1 MGMEVDWKALEE
13 ATSGAIGGLLS
24 TTILYPLDTCKTIY
38 QAEAASGSSRRYRSC
53 GDVVREAWR
62 ERRLWALYQ
71 GLSTKNMQSVL
82 AQFVYF
88 YSYGWLKRQYLLLS
102 GTRKLG
108 TGANLLVAAAAGT
121 CTALISQPLD
131 TAATRMQTSKAGN
144 AKGLWVT
151 LLGGTWRDAYDGL
164 GASLVL
170 VSNPAIQYTVF
181 EQMRDRLLNR
191 ERLKKSRTSDGHA
204 PPAVLSAASAFLLGA
219 LSKTIATVCTYP
231 AIRCKVM
238 LQAERKAEDSQ
249 RQQVEE
255 RNQALDESQKRE
267 TLLEG
272 HPRNMLHVWP
282 QRSFSLFLCC

>member
-121 CTALISQPLD
+121 CTALISQ
-131 TAATRMQTSKAGN
+131 
-144 AKGLWVT
+144 
-151 LLGGTWRDAYDGL
+151 
-164 GASLVL
+164 
-170 VSNPAIQYTVF
+170 
-181 EQMRDRLLNR
+181 
-191 ERLKKSRTSDGHA
+191 
-204 PPAVLSAASAFLLGA
+204 
-219 LSKTIATVCTYP
+219 
-231 AIRCKVM
+231 
-238 LQAERKAEDSQ
+238 
-249 RQQVEE
+249 
-255 RNQALDESQKRE
+255 
-267 TLLEG
+267 
-272 HPRNMLHVWP
+272 VWL
-282 QRSFSLFLCC
+282 SLFLMSPWCFR